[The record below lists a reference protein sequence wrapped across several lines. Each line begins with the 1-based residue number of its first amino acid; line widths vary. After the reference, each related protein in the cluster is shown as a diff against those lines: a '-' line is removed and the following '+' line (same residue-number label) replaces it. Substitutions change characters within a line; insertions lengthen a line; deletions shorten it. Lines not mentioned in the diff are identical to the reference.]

1 MKLARY
7 KKAFLV
13 LAIVFAAAVLA
24 EMIISI
30 CVTVVEPVIVAA
42 TVLLFCLAQTLY
54 RNAVKATKENK
65 DLTDSNKR

>member
-30 CVTVVEPVIVAA
+30 CVTVVEPAIVAV
-42 TVLLFCLAQTLY
+42 TVLLFCLAQTLH
-54 RNAVKATKENK
+54 RNAVKAEKENK

>member
-30 CVTVVEPVIVAA
+30 CATVVESVIVAA

>member
-30 CVTVVEPVIVAA
+30 SVTVVEPVIVAV

-54 RNAVKATKENK
+54 RNAVKAEKENK

>member
-13 LAIVFAAAVLA
+13 LAIVFA
-24 EMIISI
+24 
-30 CVTVVEPVIVAA
+30 VIVAV

-54 RNAVKATKENK
+54 RNAVKAEKENK
-65 DLTDSNKR
+65 DLTDNNKR

>member
-13 LAIVFAAAVLA
+13 LAIVFAAAVLP

-30 CVTVVEPVIVAA
+30 CATVVEPVIVAA

-54 RNAVKATKENK
+54 RNAVKAEKENK

>member
-24 EMIISI
+24 EMIVSI
-30 CVTVVEPVIVAA
+30 CVTVVEPVIVGA

-54 RNAVKATKENK
+54 RNAVKGEEENK
-65 DLTDSNKR
+65 DLTDSNKK

>member
-1 MKLARY
+1 MELARY

-30 CVTVVEPVIVAA
+30 CVTVVESVIVAV

-54 RNAVKATKENK
+54 RNAVKAEKENK
-65 DLTDSNKR
+65 DLTDNNKR